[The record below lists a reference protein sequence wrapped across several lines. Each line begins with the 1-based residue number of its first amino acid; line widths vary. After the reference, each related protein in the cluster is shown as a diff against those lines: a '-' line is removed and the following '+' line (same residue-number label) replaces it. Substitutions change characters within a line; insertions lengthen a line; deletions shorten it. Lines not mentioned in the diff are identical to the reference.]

1 MVLYHGDRPW
11 SAPDRVVDLF
21 KRSDPGK
28 YRLVAW
34 GEDKAEGESRD
45 DLVALVLGLARN
57 VSARDMAARMLALRM
72 AVERYGEADLDAFL
86 FERICTMLELS
97 EPGKRISDA
106 AGDEP

>member
-21 KRSDPGK
+21 ERSDPGK

-57 VSARDMAARMLALRM
+57 LIGSGHGRPDVGLAN
-72 AVERYGEADLDAFL
+72 G
-86 FERICTMLELS
+86 
-97 EPGKRISDA
+97 G
-106 AGDEP
+106 